1 MVCASLS
8 LLGSGFMGA
17 TNSSEPESGA
27 VDITSSDQFLDTLRL
42 EVDERTGE
50 FTFVSS
56 PSNLGGRRG
65 REERGG
71 EGERGGEAEERDQ
84 GGGEVEGAMEVEDE
98 RQEQEEGEEEEE
110 EENNEDTDSDGEGGT
125 AGTRLSTLQ
134 VLARLLGQRS
144 VSQ

>member
-1 MVCASLS
+1 
-8 LLGSGFMGA
+8 MGA

-56 PSNLGGRRG
+56 PSNRGGRRG

-71 EGERGGEAEERDQ
+71 EVERGGGEAEERDQ
-84 GGGEVEGAMEVEDE
+84 GEREVEGAMEVEDE
-98 RQEQEEGEEEEE
+98 RQEQEEGGEVVEEEEE